1 MFGRKRSD
9 KDFAEEIKAH
19 LEMEAAELKSEGLGE
34 EEARRRARVERQR
47 RRGAGE
53 ALSAGP
59 LGKVSTG

>member
-34 EEARRRARVERQR
+34 EEARRRARVEFGNVGVVRERLYQR
-47 RRGAGE
+47 A
-53 ALSAGP
+53 
-59 LGKVSTG
+59 